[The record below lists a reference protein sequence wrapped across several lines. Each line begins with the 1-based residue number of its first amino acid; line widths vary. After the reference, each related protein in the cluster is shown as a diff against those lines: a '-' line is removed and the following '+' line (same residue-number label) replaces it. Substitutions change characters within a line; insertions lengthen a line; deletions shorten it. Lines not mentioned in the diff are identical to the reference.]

1 MTAKGT
7 IEKMSTQLN
16 EVVTYSLRL
25 GDDDIV
31 MNDLVGK
38 PISFRYLHQINC
50 INCGKQTPKSFAQ
63 GLCYPCF
70 AKSPENSDCILRPEL
85 CRGHLGE
92 GRDVQWELDH
102 HVKPHYVYLAQSS
115 HTKVGV
121 TRNTQVPTRWIDQGA
136 TRAVIIAETPNRYL
150 AGCIEVALK
159 SIFSDKTD
167 WRKMLKNEVNLEDLD
182 EKMQV
187 AIESLP
193 MDLQEYAVYDA
204 EPLIIEYPVIR
215 YPEKVNSL
223 SFDKQDV
230 IESTLLGIKGQYLL
244 FEGGQVINLRS
255 ASGYLVELSF

>member
-7 IEKMSTQLN
+7 IEKMSTQL
-16 EVVTYSLRL
+16 EKVVKYTLVL
-25 GDDDIV
+25 GEDSIV

-38 PISFRYLHQINC
+38 PISLKYLKQINC
-50 INCGKQTPKSFAQ
+50 INCGRITPKSFAQ

-70 AKSPENSDCILRPEL
+70 SKSPENSDCILRPEL

-92 GRDVQWELDH
+92 GRDIQWELEH
-102 HVKPHYVYLAQSS
+102 HVQPHYVYLAQSS

-121 TRNTQVPTRWIDQGA
+121 TRSSQVPTRWIDQGA
-136 TRAVIIAETPNRYL
+136 SRALIMAETPNRYL

-167 WRKMLKNEVNLEDLD
+167 WRKMLKNEINLDDLD
-182 EKMQV
+182 EKLQL

-193 MDLQEYAVYDA
+193 MDLQEFAVYDA
-204 EPLIIEYPVIR
+204 EPVNIDYPVLQF
-215 YPEKVNSL
+215 PTKVTSL
-223 SFDKQDV
+223 SFDKQDL